1 MQEATQHMAVITKAH
16 LNDCR
21 RNVKDTFCICLR
33 FYIFLFIV
41 SLFYFY
47 FYKGSLMIKY
57 GASSRMSLRG
67 KDTITSFVMR
77 LVALILLSDVYNTFV
92 LHSVS

>member
-1 MQEATQHMAVITKAH
+1 
-16 LNDCR
+16 
-21 RNVKDTFCICLR
+21 
-33 FYIFLFIV
+33 
-41 SLFYFY
+41 
-47 FYKGSLMIKY
+47 MIKY